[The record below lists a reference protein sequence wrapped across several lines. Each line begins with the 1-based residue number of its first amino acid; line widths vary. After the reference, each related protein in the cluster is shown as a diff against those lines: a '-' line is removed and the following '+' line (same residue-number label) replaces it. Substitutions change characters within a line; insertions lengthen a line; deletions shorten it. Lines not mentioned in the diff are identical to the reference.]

1 MSRYYYNKNYFF
13 TIDTPDKAYWFG
25 FLCADGSITRFYKGT
40 EIRSMSVEVTVKSDD
55 EEHLKKYL
63 RALESNTPIQ
73 HRTVHLKATNKD
85 YTSCRSVVNNTHL
98 CKTLIKHG
106 CTPCKSLT
114 LSFPEDKDVPRYL
127 INHFM
132 RGYFDGDGCFSQ
144 YQYEHELTT
153 VWTLCGTM
161 PFLQEYG
168 RILSENGVTLSRVP
182 QRTKPGTQIY
192 EMRLYGRT
200 NIARAMDFLYR
211 DSTPETR
218 LDRKYEAF
226 LAAKLDYE
234 KPEGRNNPLAS

>member
-1 MSRYYYNKNYFF
+1 MSRYYYNKNYFY

-25 FLCADGSITRFYKGT
+25 FLCADGAITRFYKGT

-73 HRTVHLKATNKD
+73 HRTIHLKSTNKD
-85 YTSCRSVVNNTHL
+85 YTACRSVVNNTHL
-98 CKTLIKHG
+98 CNTLIKHG

-114 LSFPEDKDVPRYL
+114 LSFPTSEDIPDNL

-132 RGYFDGDGCFSQ
+132 RGYFDGDGCFTQ
-144 YQYEHELTT
+144 YQSNHELSTAW
-153 VWTLCGTM
+153 VLCGT
-161 PFLQEYG
+161 PGFLQEYG
-168 RILSENGVTLSRVP
+168 RILSENGVKLSRNP
-182 QRTKPGTQIY
+182 KRAKPGTQIY

-200 NIARAMDFLYR
+200 NIAQAMNFLYR
-211 DSTPETR
+211 DSTSETR

-226 LAAKLDYE
+226 LAAKLDYG
-234 KPEGRNNPLAS
+234 KPEEQTSSMAS